1 MFRLSGQCVR
11 GVVYG
16 LMLLLTAGVGPA
28 CVLDTDGSSDETS
41 AVAIELNAAL
51 PSDRLHLPQSQASG
65 WNNIRSSG
73 PRKLAARPSSPF
85 VNGHDTVS
93 LPLVVPLR
101 T

>member
-28 CVLDTDGSSDETS
+28 CMLDTDGSDETS
-41 AVAIELNAAL
+41 AVSIELNAAL

-65 WNNIRSSG
+65 WNISSSSG
-73 PRKLAARPSSPF
+73 PRKLATRPSSPF